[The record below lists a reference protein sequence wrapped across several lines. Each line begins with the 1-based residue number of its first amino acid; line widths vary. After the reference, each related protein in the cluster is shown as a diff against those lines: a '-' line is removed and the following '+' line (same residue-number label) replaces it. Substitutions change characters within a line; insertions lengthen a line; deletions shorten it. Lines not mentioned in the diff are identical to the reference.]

1 MNTMKKRIL
10 SSVLAVAAAASMAVP
25 AFAAGN
31 ETEITG
37 TYEEVEIK
45 VLVPATATAKINPYA
60 LDIELEDTSK
70 TKISGQQIVTD
81 PAAIVNQ
88 SSMNL
93 GVSASVLGT
102 IKTGSDLKFATAST
116 KGSGTEG
123 SDDYVAPATT
133 KSAFVYLQMKTA
145 DGLANSDIDTTKNEV
160 KVDSLAPKV
169 AAWNDA
175 FDAEKDIVVGT
186 KSASKENMVTL
197 KPATGGTSKNEVVD
211 GGIAMFRLSGDC
223 VTAPKTDWVETDGF
237 TVNVAFTFAPVAAT
251 PAP

>member
-81 PAAIVNQ
+81 PAAVVNQ

-102 IKTGSDLKFATAST
+102 IKRS
-116 KGSGTEG
+116 
-123 SDDYVAPATT
+123 
-133 KSAFVYLQMKTA
+133 
-145 DGLANSDIDTTKNEV
+145 
-160 KVDSLAPKV
+160 
-169 AAWNDA
+169 
-175 FDAEKDIVVGT
+175 
-186 KSASKENMVTL
+186 
-197 KPATGGTSKNEVVD
+197 
-211 GGIAMFRLSGDC
+211 
-223 VTAPKTDWVETDGF
+223 
-237 TVNVAFTFAPVAAT
+237 
-251 PAP
+251 

>member
-1 MNTMKKRIL
+1 
-10 SSVLAVAAAASMAVP
+10 
-25 AFAAGN
+25 
-31 ETEITG
+31 
-37 TYEEVEIK
+37 
-45 VLVPATATAKINPYA
+45 
-60 LDIELEDTSK
+60 
-70 TKISGQQIVTD
+70 
-81 PAAIVNQ
+81 
-88 SSMNL
+88 
-93 GVSASVLGT
+93 
-102 IKTGSDLKFATAST
+102 
-116 KGSGTEG
+116 
-123 SDDYVAPATT
+123 
-133 KSAFVYLQMKTA
+133 MKTA

-197 KPATGGTSKNEVVD
+197 KPATGGTVVD